1 MNALVTGGAGFIGSH
16 IVDAL
21 VERGYTVSV
30 VDDMSTGE
38 RQNVNPRAKLC
49 VQDVADQALAG
60 IMDEVRP
67 DVVFHHAAQMNVW
80 KSVEDPIHDANV
92 NVMGGINLYQNCV
105 RLGVRRVIFASSGGC
120 VYGDQEILPTPEDV
134 DLHPESPYGIGKLAN
149 EHYLRF
155 YGDTHGLES
164 VSLRYANVYGPRQNP
179 KGEAGVISIF
189 MSKLTRGETPTI
201 YGTGEQTRDYVHVS
215 DVVAANLAA
224 LDQDVSGAF
233 NVGTGVE
240 TTVNELYDAVRGALG
255 VDTDAARGPAKPG
268 EQMRSCVSTTKTERD
283 LAWRP
288 TLTLAQGLEASV
300 EWFRGKYG
308 A

>member
-49 VQDVADQALAG
+49 VQDVADHALAG